1 MIAWIDHTIPIMSGI
16 GRISLGSL
24 VGASL
29 AAAAAPLI
37 RPMFSPTTGGVGAV
51 TIAGYPK
58 GWDYAVIAIL
68 VLGAFVGGMWSPA
81 QNRVEGTRRPSRRAQ
96 LVLALIVFVAML
108 FVHDHPFAHMDNFHE
123 GEHLTPAYLFQSG
136 ERPFRDVFLL
146 HGLGVDG
153 GLDALVA
160 GSPPRPLR
168 TRRLQTVLDAA
179 TLALLVP
186 IAAEVTA
193 TAWGLGAAVFASL
206 CGVAALWLPVF
217 PYFRLAPVLLAAL
230 GMLRYVRS
238 GRAAPLFL
246 AFASA
251 TLGVL
256 WSLDTGTYALA
267 GAAIAF
273 VTVRVA
279 KLERAPMT
287 LVRVLMLAAIALV
300 LPIIVL
306 LLTRA
311 DLRLFFRDSFV
322 IIPSAIDA
330 VWSLPAPKPFTA
342 AGVRYYLPPA
352 FYGFLLALAVKRRDP
367 RIAIVAI
374 LSIVLFRTAAGRVS
388 WSHTRF
394 AAPMLGIA
402 FVAFVLEPLKNRIAM
417 VLLAIAAIFYVEIS
431 QNVAAGAKLASGW
444 RARQKHEGLV
454 RHPLARGIYTSEQNA
469 TELATLR
476 GYLDSLGPGTILDFS
491 NERALYV
498 LLERMPPARCFD
510 VPMLSAPALLRET
523 MAELHGHPPM
533 AVILGGSPEIAIF
546 DGVPLRDRV
555 PELATWIDVNYPKR
569 TEIGRFTVATR

>member
-1 MIAWIDHTIPIMSGI
+1 MRRLAF
-16 GRISLGSL
+16 GSL
-24 VGASL
+24 IGASIGG
-29 AAAAAPLI
+29 AIAPFLK
-37 RPMFSPTTGGVGAV
+37 PLFSPAAGGVGAITV
-51 TIAGYPK
+51 AGYPK

-68 VLGAFVGGMWSPA
+68 VLAAFLGGMFSPR
-81 QNRVEGTRRPSRRAQ
+81 QNRTDETRRPSRRAQ
-96 LVLALIVFVAML
+96 LVIAVIVFVAML

-123 GEHLTPAYLFQSG
+123 GEHLTPAYLFKNG

-153 GLDALVA
+153 GLDTLVP
-160 GSPPRPLR
+160 GDPPRPLR

-193 TAWGLGAAVFASL
+193 TAWGLGAAVFVSL

-230 GMLRYVRS
+230 GLLRYVRN
-238 GRAAPLFL
+238 GRTMPLFL

-267 GAAIAF
+267 GVVIAY
-273 VTVRVA
+273 VMIRVA
-279 KLERAPMT
+279 KLEHAPMP
-287 LVRVLMLAAIALV
+287 VLRLSLLAAIALL
-300 LPIIVL
+300 LPILVL
-306 LLTRA
+306 LLGRA

-322 IIPSAIDA
+322 VIPSAIDA

-342 AGVRYYLPPA
+342 AGLRYYVPPA
-352 FYGFLLALAVKRRDP
+352 FYGFLLAVAVKRRDP

-402 FVAFVLEPLKNRIAM
+402 FFAFVVEPLKNRIAM
-417 VLLAIAAIFYVEIS
+417 ALLAIAAVFYFEIP

-444 RARQKHEGLV
+444 RARQKYEGLV

-469 TELATLR
+469 MELATLR

-491 NERALYV
+491 NERALYF
-498 LLERMPPARCFD
+498 LLQRKPPARCFD
-510 VPMLSAPALLRET
+510 IPMLSAPPLLRET
-523 MAELHGHPPM
+523 MAELRAHPPV
-533 AVILGGSPEIAIF
+533 AVILGGSPEIATF
-546 DGVPLRDRV
+546 DGVPNRDRV
-555 PELATWIDVNYPKR
+555 PELAAWIDRSYPKR
-569 TEIGRFTVATR
+569 TEIGRFIVATR